1 MVYRLSG
8 KEVGMEIQN
17 VITLIDAVSAA
28 DIMNF
33 QMEEGNFKVTIDKVN
48 SRIETSVPQQQTIAM
63 GAASYVQEATLRA
76 NNEAQI
82 LVSSQK
88 DVVVADAVL
97 EEAKKVESIAD
108 PSIKEIKSP
117 IVGTFYGA
125 AGPDVGDF
133 VKVGDQVKTGQVLCI
148 IEAMKLMNEIESD
161 YEGEIVEILVKNEQM
176 VEYNQ
181 PIYKVKVK

>member
-1 MVYRLSG
+1 
-8 KEVGMEIQN
+8 MEIQN
-17 VITLIDAVSAA
+17 VITLIEAVSSA

-33 QMEEGNFKVTIDKVN
+33 QVEEGNFKLTIDKVN
-48 SRIETSVPQQQTIAM
+48 SRIETTVPLQTMQIPT
-63 GAASYVQEATLRA
+63 ASFAQEVPTLVKK
-76 NNEAQI
+76 EPQVI
-82 LVSSQK
+82 VSTQK
-88 DVVVADAVL
+88 GVSPAEVVLQEDSKETVVL
-97 EEAKKVESIAD
+97 GDEK
-108 PSIKEIKSP
+108 IKEIKSP

-125 AGPDVGDF
+125 AGPEEADF
-133 VKVGDQVKTGQVLCI
+133 TKVGDQVKVGQVLCI